1 MLNVRLG
8 AEEEK
13 IVRGLRRA
21 RVNVSELV
29 RRAIRENAPRAKGD
43 DPVADILDIIRAHP
57 DDGPGERRP
66 ALDDRRAMSSAIR
79 RHLRKKTKR

>member
-1 MLNVRLG
+1 MLLNVRLG

-29 RRAIRENAPRAKGD
+29 RRAIRENAPRSKGTED
-43 DPVADILDIIRAHP
+43 RVSLIEEIIRAHP
-57 DDGPGERRP
+57 DEGPHERRP
-66 ALDDRRAMSSAIR
+66 ALDDRRAMSNAIR
-79 RHLRKKTKR
+79 QQLRKQR